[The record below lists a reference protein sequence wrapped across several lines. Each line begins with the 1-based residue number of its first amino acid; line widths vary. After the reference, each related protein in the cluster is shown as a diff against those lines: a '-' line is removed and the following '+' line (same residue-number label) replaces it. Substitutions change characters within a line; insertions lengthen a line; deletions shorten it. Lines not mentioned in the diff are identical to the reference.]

1 MRILFSFA
9 KLLSVLIL
17 VTLGLL
23 STGCRTTGEGVDFN
37 LSPIASYYKR
47 HNASE
52 AYVNDIN
59 HQKLENTSATDTFSL
74 NVSKI
79 VTEHKS
85 KGMFGLHNKI
95 LDRLPNTVFEKLE
108 ILYPFIEYKKH
119 AGGKSEY
126 GFRPLFYVSNDSVKD
141 TTKIDILY
149 PLARYFES
157 PSENKMFLYPFF
169 YYDELRSKDGRVDLD
184 SFFFPLVFYGKE
196 TFPKAPQKLTSIMH
210 KDKNDDRQI
219 SFYEFSGTKTQFDTF
234 DLNRN
239 GLITSDEAVLALSQ
253 ERVLSYFAIFP
264 LGGKIRDFFLK
275 EWIEFFLFPLYY
287 HAMEGGYESFYLLF
301 PIFHWGYGDGRNS
314 FAIFPF
320 YSQDTRR
327 YIVEDSAGNLSEGPR
342 QYSRYTFL
350 WPLIN
355 YAVDWS
361 LFKKPGA
368 DGKKTYEHK
377 KYSESLYI
385 FPFYA
390 HQITQKS
397 QTYSVLFP
405 FFTYR
410 YDKRTDLESWDILY
424 PIFKYASG
432 IGHYSLRLFPLF
444 ETYNIIRENGSEAST
459 FKLLGPLIWIES
471 DKNKFE
477 NVDMAFIFG
486 LFWNK
491 NYKKFD
497 LSTGKVRA
505 TKSKTKLWPMF
516 GFDSEYDGSYRFEV
530 FSLLPMSEIPD
541 HDSIWAPFWRLF
553 FYEYIPAEEITRFNA
568 IGPFIR
574 YEKNPDRTKFDF
586 FPFVQYRNTR
596 GIDGKS
602 RESSF
607 DFLYGLVGGGKD
619 EVGAYIRLLWFL
631 KFHTSDN

>member
-1 MRILFSFA
+1 MRILFGFG
-9 KLLSVLIL
+9 KLVSVLIL
-17 VTLGLL
+17 IAMGMLF
-23 STGCRTTGEGVDFN
+23 SGCRTTGEGVDFN

-74 NVSKI
+74 SISKI
-79 VTEHKS
+79 VTEQKS

-95 LDRLPNTVFEKLE
+95 LEQSPNSVFEKLE
-108 ILYPFIEYKKH
+108 ILYPFFEYKKQ

-126 GFRPLFYVSNDSVKD
+126 GLRPLFYVANDSVKD

-149 PLARYFES
+149 PLGRYYED

-169 YYDELRSKDGRVDLD
+169 YYDEFRSKDGRVDLD

-196 TFPKAPQKLTSIMH
+196 KFPKAPEKLTSLMH
-210 KDKNDDRQI
+210 KDKNNDGEI
-219 SFYEFSGTKTQFDTF
+219 SYYEFGGTKTQFDTF
-234 DLNRN
+234 DLNGN
-239 GLITSDEAVLALSQ
+239 GFITDDEAVSALSK
-253 ERVLSYFAIFP
+253 ERVLTYFAVFP
-264 LGGKIRDFFLK
+264 FGGKIRDFLLK
-275 EWIEFFLFPLYY
+275 EWMEFFLFPLYY

-314 FAIFPF
+314 FAIFPL

-327 YIVEDSAGNLSEGPR
+327 YIVEDSEGNLSEGPK
-342 QYSRYTFL
+342 QYSRYTVL

-355 YAVDWS
+355 YSIDWS
-361 LFKKPGA
+361 LFKKAGT
-368 DGKKTYEHK
+368 DGKKTYEYK
-377 KYSESLYI
+377 KYSETLFVFPLYG
-385 FPFYA
+385 
-390 HQITQKS
+390 HHLTQNS

-405 FFTYR
+405 FFVYR
-410 YDKRTDLESWDILY
+410 YDKRKDLESWDILY

-432 IGHYSLRLFPLF
+432 IGHYWLRLFPIF

-459 FKLLGPLIWIES
+459 LKLLGPLIWIES
-471 DKNKFE
+471 DKNKLE
-477 NVDMAFIFG
+477 DIDMTFLFAF
-486 LFWNK
+486 FWHK
-491 NYKKFD
+491 RYKKYD
-497 LSTGKVRA
+497 LTTGKISA
-505 TKSKTKLWPMF
+505 TKSKTKIWPLF
-516 GFDSEYDGSYRFEV
+516 GYDSEYDGSFRFEIL
-530 FSLLPMSEIPD
+530 SLLPMSEIPD

-553 FYEYIPAEEITRFNA
+553 FYENVPAEEIIRFNI
-568 IGPFIR
+568 IGPLIR

-586 FPFVQYRNTR
+586 FPLIQYRNIR

-607 DFLYGLVGGGKD
+607 DFLFGLVGGGKD
-619 EVGAYIRLLWFL
+619 EIGSYIRLLWFL
-631 KFHTSDN
+631 KLHTSKN